1 MLARFKWLIAAACFV
16 IQYTVLPMIP
26 AIELYPDVALAGVC
40 TLALV
45 YGAGRGHV
53 LRALRGCAGGIAV
66 YRCRWRARR

>member
-45 YGAGRGHV
+45 YGPGVGMFYGLAWVCWRGRC
-53 LRALRGCAGGIAV
+53 L
-66 YRCRWRARR
+66 RCRWRARR